1 MLKHYL
7 LISSLLTM
15 IDAAAQSKTDSTDQR
30 KVFVTSGM
38 GWGFALGETKEVL
51 RAKFSNTLGL
61 DISLAKRPYFIY
73 PSLDFLTFRYDQ
85 QVPDPDYA
93 YDLEKGRSNFYIL
106 NLAGGMRKRFGK
118 LNAHAYG
125 GPGAGVVIQPRAMVS
140 PAEHKVTIESTS
152 HLTPTFRLG
161 VGADY
166 RIGGFFLFVEAGWL
180 HNFRQIQQRSVNV
193 MSLYGGLKTD
203 VTKLKDNVARVI
215 GIE

>member
-1 MLKHYL
+1 MLKQYL
-7 LISSLLTM
+7 LISSLIAV
-15 IDAAAQSKTDSTDQR
+15 IDATAQSNTDTTQR

-38 GWGFALGETKEVL
+38 GWGFAMGETKDVL
-51 RAKFSNTLGL
+51 QAKFSNSLGL
-61 DISLAKRPYFIY
+61 DISLANNRYFVY

-85 QVPDPDYA
+85 QVPDPDYP
-93 YDLEKGRSNFYIL
+93 YNLEKGRSNFYIL

-118 LNAHAYG
+118 LNTHAYA

-140 PAEHKVTIESTS
+140 SSEDKVTIESAS
-152 HLTPTFRLG
+152 HITPTLRAG

-193 MSLYGGLKTD
+193 ISLYGGLKTD